1 MSKVDL
7 YWVRRYVTIAMPISE
22 TFFLMLL
29 PTFVGTLGLLMWYK
43 YKINERYKS
52 KYKGALT
59 ELGKM
64 KSKLNKSMNTPRGN
78 AKGMENNVSALS
90 SLTLEELME
99 QFGFDPKELNNP
111 IVRPIAEK
119 IFNSLQAQNTEN
131 SPTDDSGY

>member
-1 MSKVDL
+1 
-7 YWVRRYVTIAMPISE
+7 
-22 TFFLMLL
+22 MLL

-78 AKGMENNVSALS
+78 VEGMENNVSALS